1 MATIRESIA
10 GTDRKIVLAFFLT
23 GLAAVLFMFLA
34 VLLVYAPAGKI
45 DAGTFGLLASMIML
59 FIKMAADACG
69 YQTQSSA
76 GSDKKDDTNATVAKS
91 LADKVSTNSAVPSAV
106 VVAWWGA
113 LDAAEQASLTA
124 AAATDPKVQA
134 FIDAAKTGK
143 ASAADLAYLVSKI
156 PPLLSQARAD
166 ALIQNQ

>member
-76 GSDKKDDTNATVAKS
+76 GSDKKDDTNATVARS
-91 LADKVSTNSAVPSAV
+91 LADKVAPPPAKVT
-106 VVAWWGA
+106 VAWWGTF
-113 LDAAEQASLTA
+113 DAAEQAALTA
-124 AAATDPKVQA
+124 AAATDPKVQT
-134 FIDAAKTGK
+134 FIDAAKGGK
-143 ASAADLAYLVSKI
+143 ATPEDLAYLVSKI
-156 PPLLSQARAD
+156 PPLLTQARAD
-166 ALIQNQ
+166 AIAAT